1 MIIKTIK
8 EDESSYFMSVSD
20 IMSGLMFIFI
30 IILAIFIVDFMIAS
44 KEYQDNIYKL
54 QENQEIRSQMLNDV
68 QSQLAKLN
76 IDVDIDIE
84 HGVLRLNE
92 NAIRFTSGLAQLS
105 GEQQSRLKTVAEV
118 LATILPCYGSNAP
131 VNDICMPR
139 TKGKLD
145 SVFIEGHTDNVP
157 IVGRLAKT
165 FKNNWEL
172 STARA
177 IYTYKQITGNQ
188 TALIEMLNTNDQPVI
203 SVSGYGEGRPVPGHE
218 HEVPTNDPINRHIDI
233 RFIMSP
239 PSITETEAAL
249 DGNVK

>member
-1 MIIKTIK
+1 MINKTIK
-8 EDESSYFMSVSD
+8 DEESSYFMSVSD

-30 IILAIFIVDFMIAS
+30 IILAIFVVDFMIAS
-44 KEYQDNIYKL
+44 KEYQDSIDKL
-54 QENQEIRSQMLNDV
+54 QENQEMRSQMLTDV
-68 QSQLAKLN
+68 QSQLAKKN
-76 IDVDIDIE
+76 VDVDIDIE

-92 NAIRFTSGLAQLS
+92 NAIRFTSGLAELNK
-105 GEQQSRLKTVAEV
+105 EQQDRLATVAEV
-118 LATILPCYGSNAP
+118 LATILPCYSHNTRAGGQCLPS
-131 VNDICMPR
+131 

-157 IVGRLAKT
+157 IVGRLTET

-177 IYTYKQITGNQ
+177 IYTYQKVTDSEAI
-188 TALIEMLNTNDQPVI
+188 LVSMLNTNDQPII

-218 HEVPTNDPINRHIDI
+218 YQMPTDDPINRRIDI

-249 DGNVK
+249 DGNIQ